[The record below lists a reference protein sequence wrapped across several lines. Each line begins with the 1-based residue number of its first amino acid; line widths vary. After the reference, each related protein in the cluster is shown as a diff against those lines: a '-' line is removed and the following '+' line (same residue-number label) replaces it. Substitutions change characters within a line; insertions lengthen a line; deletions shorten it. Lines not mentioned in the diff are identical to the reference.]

1 MRPSVMLEI
10 TNLSKSF
17 GNLMVLNSIN
27 LDIRTGER
35 VALMGR
41 SGSGKSTLL
50 NCISGIESFD
60 SGEVFFCGKSI
71 NYMNLSELEELRR
84 ESLGYVFQ
92 SFHLLPTLTAI
103 ENVEFSAQLIDTP
116 RAIRRKRARELLRFV
131 GMEHRETHRPDA
143 LSGGERQR
151 VALARAV
158 INHPRLILA
167 DEPTGNLD
175 SFSGELVLNLIER
188 ISNEEG
194 IAILLVTHDQNT
206 SQICDR
212 VVEMKDGQILGHKQ

>member
-27 LDIRTGER
+27 LDMRTGER

>member
-1 MRPSVMLEI
+1 MRSSAMLEI

-17 GNLMVLNSIN
+17 GDLMVLKSVN
-27 LDIRTGER
+27 LDICAGER

-50 NCISGIESFD
+50 NCISRIESFD

-71 NYMNLSELEELRR
+71 NCMNLSELEVLRR

-92 SFHLLPTLTAI
+92 SFHLLPTLTAL
-103 ENVEFSAQLIDTP
+103 ENIEFSAQLVNSP
-116 RAIRRKRARELLRFV
+116 RVIRRKRARELLRFV

-175 SFSGELVLNLIER
+175 SVSAELVLNLIER

-206 SQICDR
+206 SLMCDR
-212 VVEMKDGQILGHKQ
+212 IVEIKDGQILRHKQ